1 MPDWRDCRVS
11 PGATIRAA
19 MQQIEDSELRIA
31 VVTAA
36 DDKLRGV
43 VTDGDIR
50 RGILDGLSLEQ
61 PVADVMNE
69 DPVVVRRGSGQDRIT
84 RVMVENRVHQ
94 VPVVDTEGKVVR
106 LETIG
111 DRVEQDRR
119 TTPVVIM
126 AGGLGTRLRP
136 ITNDRPKPLV
146 EVEGVPILE
155 TLLERLAA
163 QGFRRVYLSVNYEA
177 EMIQEH
183 FEDGSSWGLQ
193 IEYLREEKR
202 LGTAGPLSLLPKRP
216 TEPVL
221 VLNGDL
227 LTTLDF
233 GRLMDFHGEQGAV
246 ATMGVRRHQ
255 TEIPYGVVEIEN
267 RRIKGLEEKPSEE
280 YFVNAGIYVLEP
292 EALGKIPGDT
302 FFEMP
307 ELFQLL
313 VEEEGQD
320 VAAYPIQKYWRD
332 IAHQEDLQ
340 RAEAEFRQVF
350 NQ

>member
-84 RVMVENRVHQ
+84 QVMTENRVHQ
-94 VPVVDTEGKVVR
+94 VPVVDAEGKVVR

-111 DRVEQDRR
+111 DLVKQEKR

-136 ITNDRPKPLV
+136 ITSDRPKPLV
-146 EVEGVPILE
+146 EVKGVPILE

-163 QGFRRVYLSVNYEA
+163 QGFRRIYLSVNYEA

-246 ATMGVRRHQ
+246 ATMGVRRYQ
-255 TEIPYGVVEIEN
+255 TEIPYGVAEIED
-267 RRIKGLEEKPSEE
+267 RRITGFEEKPSKE
-280 YFVNAGIYVLEP
+280 YFVSSGIYALEP
-292 EALGKIPGDT
+292 EALKKVPGDT
-302 FFEMP
+302 FFDMP

-313 VEEEGQD
+313 VEEEQD
-320 VAAYPIQKYWRD
+320 VAAYPIQEYWRD
-332 IAHQEDLQ
+332 IARREDLQ
-340 RAEAEFRQVF
+340 QAQAEFSQVF
-350 NQ
+350 DQ